1 MPSTFEFFVRLRGH
15 FDVRVGVRD
24 RTVELVCPR
33 AGFLCAGLWDAGGY
47 VRFARASA
55 VPVHPLILDEID
67 AELRLRMPGAVARDA
82 SVRALTRTRR
92 GGRRRPRHAILDLPP
107 ENLRRRP
114 LAR

>member
-33 AGFLCAGLWDAGGY
+33 AGFLCAGLWDVGGY
-47 VRFARASA
+47 VRF
-55 VPVHPLILDEID
+55 
-67 AELRLRMPGAVARDA
+67 
-82 SVRALTRTRR
+82 VRALTRTRR